1 MGISRTELK
10 SIMLD
15 FSCKKLPFEAVFSE
29 FYYEVYHYLA
39 PNSFKKCPFVKK
51 IGHLIKKFYFSI
63 IAI

>member
-29 FYYEVYHYLA
+29 FYYEVFHYLA
-39 PNSFKKCPFVKK
+39 SNFFKKISVCQENRTFNQY
-51 IGHLIKKFYFSI
+51 FY
-63 IAI
+63 